1 MNAQMLKLMRRS
13 RLCDPIRLLFYTLIG
28 PRWFKPFAY
37 RSFPVSTPKQG
48 LNVVAFRNNALFLP
62 PCFSLHLG
70 TKKHHLQVK
79 RKKRFP
85 TTKQEGPFGYF
96 PYSQEQILRGHC
108 ELQPSATTAG
118 IPVHSTGHRAG
129 NVLGRKA
136 SPRIRWN
143 PNWVQWEEVPRS
155 TKFAAV

>member
-13 RLCDPIRLLFYTLIG
+13 RLCDPIRLVFYTLIG

-48 LNVVAFRNNALFLP
+48 LNVVAFRNIALFLP

-70 TKKHHLQVK
+70 TKKHHLLQVK

-118 IPVHSTGHRAG
+118 IPVHSTRHWAG
-129 NVLGRKA
+129 NVLGRTA
-136 SPRIRWN
+136 SPRIR
-143 PNWVQWEEVPRS
+143 
-155 TKFAAV
+155 